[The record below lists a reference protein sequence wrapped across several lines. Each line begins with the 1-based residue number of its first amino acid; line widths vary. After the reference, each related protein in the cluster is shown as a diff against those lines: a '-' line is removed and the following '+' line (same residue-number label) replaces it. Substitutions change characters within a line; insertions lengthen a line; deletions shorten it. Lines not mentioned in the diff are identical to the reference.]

1 MFKRFLCILLS
12 LMLAAGMTAALAEEP
27 AAEEKAPAA
36 EAEAP
41 AAEAEAPAAEAE
53 APAAEAEA
61 PAAEEEAPAGSEEPV
76 LLLTVNGKEIYD
88 DDYGYNYFIEYYLD
102 MMAQYGLTEGVEDY
116 QTYFDLY
123 KGSAIPYAIQQVF
136 YKEKADELNLK
147 VTDEERAEQE
157 KTLREEWQSAVA
169 SYVADAGI
177 TDAST
182 EEERQAAVDE
192 ALTVFKEQYGYT
204 EESFVEAGLK
214 EFDYYTPSTKVY
226 EEMTK
231 DVTVTD
237 EELQAHFNDLVKED
251 EESYKMVDGDEEAS
265 SSRILYYE
273 YMQQMGT
280 PVYYV
285 PEGYRGVTHILLK
298 VDDELMKTYQDL
310 TSRFAAEQEKANAP
324 EETEE
329 TVEQTDSTEP
339 ELTPEPTEAPEPVTQ
354 EMIDQAKQAIFDSV
368 QGKID
373 EIRSKFEAG
382 TPFEDLI
389 AEYGEDPGMKI
400 EETLHN
406 GYVIHPYSMNWD
418 PAFISGAMSIANVG
432 EISEPV
438 LGKNG
443 IHIIYYLRDV
453 PSGAIEMTDAMRQ
466 ELTETLLEENKGD
479 YMKAQYDAWME
490 KADIQY
496 TAEGQ
501 AIRDAASAAQ
511 AKLEAEAA
519 STENAEEADPE
530 AEEATPETGEA
541 APEAEEAAP
550 ETEAAESEAEK
561 PAE

>member
-1 MFKRFLCILLS
+1 MFKRFLCLLLS
-12 LMLAAGMTAALAEEP
+12 VMLLVGMTAALAEEP
-27 AAEEKAPAA
+27 AAEAPAAEVETPAPEAETPAA

-41 AAEAEAPAAEAE
+41 AE
-53 APAAEAEA
+53 
-61 PAAEEEAPAGSEEPV
+61 SEEPV
-76 LLLTVNGKEIYD
+76 LLLTINGKEIYD

-102 MMAQYGLTEGVEDY
+102 MMAQYGLTAEVEDY
-116 QTYFDLY
+116 QTYLDLY
-123 KGSAIPYAIQQVF
+123 KGSALPYAIQQV
-136 YKEKADELNLK
+136 YYAEKADELKLQL
-147 VTDEERAEQE
+147 TDEERAEYE
-157 KTLREEWQSAVA
+157 KTLKEEWQNAVN

-182 EEERQAAVDE
+182 EEERQAAVDD
-192 ALTVFKEQYGYT
+192 ALAVFKEQYGYT
-204 EESFVEAGLK
+204 EESFIESGMK
-214 EFDYYTPSTKVY
+214 EYDYYQPTSKAY
-226 EEMTK
+226 AEMTK

-237 EELQAHFNDLVKED
+237 EELQNYFNDLVKED
-251 EESYKMVDGDEEAS
+251 EESYKLVEGDEETSAS
-265 SSRILYYE
+265 KILYYE
-273 YMQQMGT
+273 YMQQMGN

-298 VDDELMKTYQDL
+298 VDDELMNTYQDL

-324 EETEE
+324 EEAKE
-329 TVEQTDSTEP
+329 TVEQADETEP
-339 ELTPEPTEAPEPVTQ
+339 ELTPEPTETPEPVTQ

-373 EIRSKFEAG
+373 EIKSKFEAG

-389 AEYGEDPGMKI
+389 AEYGEDPGMKM
-400 EETLHN
+400 EEYLHN

-418 PAFISGAMSIANVG
+418 PAFISGAMAISNIG

-466 ELTETLLEENKGD
+466 ELTETLLEENKSE
-479 YMKAQYDAWME
+479 YMKAQYDAWLE

-501 AIRDAASAAQ
+501 AILDAAAAAQ

-519 STENAEEADPE
+519 AADST
-530 AEEATPETGEA
+530 
-541 APEAEEAAP
+541 EEAAP
-550 ETEAAESEAEK
+550 ETDEAAPETEEAASETDEAAPETEK